1 MKYNI
6 ETINDICLQYGYSA
20 RTTSYNC
27 SINNITTE
35 DEVKNQENWWKP
47 QIVCKT
53 IDDDYYPIGEYIIDR
68 FAICFSGYGTLTL
81 EEENKVMQNLKQAK
95 EMVDRLNAYITIC
108 NDEAEKQSEKEFHN
122 NREAF
127 AYIPTNGKNMI
138 TFCSTPG
145 LSHREWLIDKL
156 GYSEDEFN
164 KIIRGFKDETG
175 VYFYTGNF
183 ETNDH
188 VEDVAKSYK
197 EFYAG
202 VQRVFCGMLPGKI
215 GERWTPIKEIK

>member
-6 ETINDICLQYGYSA
+6 ETIKDICLQYGYSA
-20 RTTSYNC
+20 YNTGYNC
-27 SINNITTE
+27 NINKVTTD

-47 QIVCKT
+47 EIFCKT
-53 IDDDYYPIGEYIIDR
+53 IDDEYYIDEYTIDR
-68 FAICFSGYGTLTL
+68 FAVCFSGYGTLTL
-81 EEENKVMQNLKQAK
+81 EEENKVIENIKSAK
-95 EMVDRLNAYITIC
+95 ELVDRLNAYVTIC
-108 NDEAEKQSEKEFHN
+108 NDEAEKRAEKEFHN

-145 LSHREWLIDKL
+145 LSHKEWLIDRL

-175 VYFYTGNF
+175 VYFYVGNF
-183 ETNDH
+183 ETNER
-188 VEDVAKSYK
+188 VEDIAKSYK
-197 EFYAG
+197 EFYSG
-202 VQRVFCGMLPGKI
+202 VQRVFCGMIPGKI
-215 GERWTPIKEIK
+215 GERWKPIKEIK